1 MDFTNLN
8 LCGASPEL
16 NSVLEKL
23 DAAKSEI
30 TGSMDSLASEAAASF
45 GLSQN
50 ELTGLIDKLQTIEL
64 PTLPKLNLQ
73 AEIANLASLVP
84 GSLSS
89 IQALAK
95 INTEFGG
102 DLTAKGLELDSLAKD
117 AFAAITGG
125 GSVCSLVANLE
136 KVAGSTAAAGEK
148 PVAVKQAADKAVT
161 EVKSTVWQNP
171 DVAARVKVIEEK
183 TVEYAVTPE
192 EPTEDTGAFKL
203 VKAET
208 TISTSSGPTKV
219 ALTGTGKNVAS
230 GGGFSNKKSTITES
244 FSASKIEDLG
254 RDGTFKFANWKTTLL
269 HEPIGKI
276 IISIHPAGP
285 NANALL
291 KNTPTLGRYYS
302 SDHGLHMM
310 TWINTGRPGS
320 IGNTAVKINGKEINF
335 ESPFELADHP
345 GNIDSGGN
353 TADRTR
359 EQTKAGVGGASLD
372 GPDVFRC
379 YGIYPPTVAANTKRY
394 GPGRWLHDSIHNR
407 ALKGQA
413 VRIQY
418 DYLNNYD
425 ADPKTT

>member
-1 MDFTNLN
+1 MDFLNSN

-23 DAAKSEI
+23 DAAKAEI
-30 TGSMDSLASEAAASF
+30 AAALDSLASEASAVFSAA
-45 GLSQN
+45 QN
-50 ELTGLIDKLQTIEL
+50 ELISLIDKLQTIEI

-84 GSLSS
+84 GSPSF

-95 INTEFGG
+95 IKAEFG
-102 DLTAKGLELDSLAKD
+102 DALDAAGLELASLVND
-117 AFAAITGG
+117 AAAAISGG
-125 GSVCSLVANLE
+125 GSICSLVPNLQ
-136 KVAGSTAAAGEK
+136 KAPGG
-148 PVAVKQAADKAVT
+148 AVTEEPPGVPQPEDKAVK
-161 EVKSTVWQNP
+161 EKAPAWINP
-171 DVAARVKVIEEK
+171 DEVIKKVEK
-183 TVEYAVTPE
+183 NKKKTDAYPDTPE
-192 EPTEDTGAFKL
+192 VPTKDTGAFKL
-203 VKAET
+203 VSPSDVK

-219 ALTGTGKNVAS
+219 ALTGTGKTVSPDA
-230 GGGFSNKKSTITES
+230 GFSNKKSTISEKIP
-244 FSASKIEDLG
+244 ASQIENLG
-254 RDGTFKFANWKTTLL
+254 RDGTFKFANWKTTLI
-269 HEPIGKI
+269 HEPIGNI

-359 EQTKAGVGGASLD
+359 EQIKAGVGGASL
-372 GPDVFRC
+372 GGSDVFRC
-379 YGIYPPTVAANTKRY
+379 YGQYPLTVAAKAFF
-394 GPGRWLHDSIHNR
+394 GPGLWKPDSKLNR

-413 VRIQY
+413 VRIKY
-418 DYLNNYD
+418 DYLDNYD